1 MTVSSSSPSSSPT
14 PQPLLI
20 QTGGR
25 WQGGKGKY
33 PHHYEVGVAALA
45 EIGIIN
51 GWHIRRCDIA
61 RVLVIEPSGAGR
73 GDGADAAGPAAPRDG
88 QYPSLDESYREAF
101 VLLFPP
107 RQYRMVVPLL
117 THLGQPV
124 QFAALFDE
132 GTYDPQSDRLM
143 REKVV
148 KPLRKKLALLGLTL
162 RHLIGYGYLVQ
173 IEIEEPEPPV
183 VHETVKDPHAP

>member
-1 MTVSSSSPSSSPT
+1 MVASSFAHPSDR
-14 PQPLLI
+14 PLLM
-20 QTGGR
+20 QPGGR

-33 PHHYEVGVAALA
+33 PRHYEVGVADLV
-45 EIGIIN
+45 EMGHIN

-61 RVLVIEPSGAGR
+61 RFLLVEPLQEREGHPLDETESH
-73 GDGADAAGPAAPRDG
+73 GDGPLRT
-88 QYPSLDESYREAF
+88 AF

-117 THLGQPV
+117 LHIGEPV
-124 QFAALFDE
+124 PFAALFAE
-132 GTYDPQSDRLM
+132 GTYVPERDRLL

-148 KPLRKKLALLGLTL
+148 KPLRKKLALLGLSL

-173 IEIEEPEPPV
+173 VEPEKT
-183 VHETVKDPHAP
+183 ERSQEGISR